1 MEGDEMSDRKSID
14 IDGFVHKNPIPN
26 ASRIGNIVMSGV
38 IYGKDSRTD
47 TIPETMAGQCALVF
61 EHMKSVVE
69 AAGGGVEDILKVNIY
84 LKDPS
89 DRAAV
94 NDEWV
99 KMFPDEQARPARHSH
114 GGCNPPYLV
123 GCDFTAVLD

>member
-1 MEGDEMSDRKSID
+1 MADRKSIY

-26 ASRIGNIVMSGV
+26 ASRIGNILMSGV
-38 IYGKDSRTD
+38 IFGKDSRTD
-47 TIPETMAGQCALVF
+47 QIPETLAEQSALVF
-61 EHMKSVVE
+61 SHMKDIVE
-69 AAGGGVEDILKVNIY
+69 AAGGTTKDILKVNIY
-84 LKDPS
+84 LKDPA

-99 KMFPDEQARPARHSH
+99 KMFPDEHARPARHSH

-123 GCDFTAVLD
+123 GCDFTAVFD

>member
-1 MEGDEMSDRKSID
+1 MADRKSID

-26 ASRIGNIVMSGV
+26 ASRIGNILMSGV
-38 IYGKDSRTD
+38 IFGKDSRTD
-47 TIPETMAGQCALVF
+47 QIPETLAEQSALVF
-61 EHMKSVVE
+61 SHMKDIVE
-69 AAGGGVEDILKVNIY
+69 AAGGTTEDILKVNIY
-84 LKDPS
+84 LKDPA

-99 KMFPDEQARPARHSH
+99 KMFPDELARPARHSH

-123 GCDFTAVLD
+123 GCDFTAVFD

>member
-1 MEGDEMSDRKSID
+1 MADRKSID

-26 ASRIGNIVMSGV
+26 ASRIGNILMSGV
-38 IYGKDSRTD
+38 IFGKDSRTD
-47 TIPETMAGQCALVF
+47 QIPETLAEQSALVF
-61 EHMKSVVE
+61 GHMKDIVE
-69 AAGGGVEDILKVNIY
+69 AAGGTTEDILKVNIY
-84 LKDPS
+84 LKDPA

-99 KMFPDEQARPARHSH
+99 KMFPDEHARPARHSH

-123 GCDFTAVLD
+123 GCDFTAVFD

>member
-1 MEGDEMSDRKSID
+1 MADRKSID

-26 ASRIGNIVMSGV
+26 ASRIGNILMSGV
-38 IYGKDSRTD
+38 IFGKDSRTD
-47 TIPETMAGQCALVF
+47 QIPETLAEQSALVF
-61 EHMKSVVE
+61 SHMKDIVE
-69 AAGGGVEDILKVNIY
+69 AAGGTTKDILKVNIY
-84 LKDPS
+84 LKDPA

-99 KMFPDEQARPARHSH
+99 KMFPDEHARPARHSH

-123 GCDFTAVLD
+123 GCDFTAVFD